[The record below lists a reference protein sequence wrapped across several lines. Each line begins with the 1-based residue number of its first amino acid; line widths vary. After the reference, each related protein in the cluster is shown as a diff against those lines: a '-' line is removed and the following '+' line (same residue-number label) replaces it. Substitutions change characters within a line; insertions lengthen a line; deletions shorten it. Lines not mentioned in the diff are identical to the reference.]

1 MGAPPGVGDASS
13 ATRPAQNLQPGIPPA
28 NPAETKP
35 PAPAS
40 GPGAPP
46 PTPEAKFQQ
55 NPTDPLKLMGV
66 DARRLKL
73 TRGLRLYQDRH
84 LDTAKLELQPVADNR
99 LAKEVLGQIQNHEAI
114 FHARQLAFVLKAL
127 GKDAA
132 GPCSFSESQS
142 ARLTQAI
149 EAIESR
155 LILDGG
161 TDLNRAVA
169 AAQETF
175 SPEVRKV
182 WDCFAQIQRIP
193 LAELA
198 SAFRETDPALL
209 ADQLLRLAEL
219 HRERKHFGTS
229 WALAQI
235 AAEYPR
241 TEQAAKKL
249 SAYLEGKRLSTEYV
263 LSDMFDHG
271 GSSIAIDLLA
281 LAPSV
286 ALTRRLS
293 TVAWLARRRG
303 IARVPM
309 TLLAG
314 GAMHWG
320 STKVLKGL
328 TGFDGK
334 ILPGSWREFG
344 GELTSSTLQ
353 NSFALLL
360 ANRRLFWGR
369 PKGAVVEEANAAKV
383 AGSAE
388 ATASLNKARL
398 DFLKLLENRKIFLG
412 QQTGA
417 TQALTVVEG
426 AKAAKGV
433 EAATTLSKAR
443 FVYNHFGR
451 GGKALIHGLWWTAKT
466 GVKVGVIGAGD
477 LVLVKTPLHYFNVHD
492 MTQRGLPQYALKLF
506 PKTREARQI
515 VSETYGA
522 RNLYREYQKHGDGAA
537 KLPNTLPGVDPALD
551 LDVFLTRLDPSLE
564 GDKREAAYAVL
575 AEAASNGK
583 LGLNIR
589 RWVLQKRK
597 LGEWEGANRTFER
610 QGIPLRYETEGTLC
624 FTDSEKYP
632 CPEPPAKKP

>member
-1 MGAPPGVGDASS
+1 V
-13 ATRPAQNLQPGIPPA
+13 
-28 NPAETKP
+28 
-35 PAPAS
+35 
-40 GPGAPP
+40 
-46 PTPEAKFQQ
+46 KFQQ
-55 NPTDPLKLMGV
+55 NPNDPLKLMGV
-66 DARRLKL
+66 DEKRLKL

-84 LDTAKLELQPVADNR
+84 LDTAKLELKPIADNR
-99 LAKEVLGQIQNHEAI
+99 LAKEVLGQIQNHEAV

-142 ARLTQAI
+142 AKLTQAI

-161 TDLNRAVA
+161 TDLDKAVA
-169 AAQETF
+169 AAKEGF
-175 SPEVRKV
+175 DPEVRKV
-182 WDCFAQIQRIP
+182 WDCFAQIQRTP
-193 LAELA
+193 LAELTA
-198 SAFRETDPALL
+198 AFQETDPGLL

-219 HRERKHFGTS
+219 HRDRKHFGTS

-235 AAEYPR
+235 AAEYPK
-241 TEQAAKKL
+241 TEPRAKEL

-293 TVAWLARRRG
+293 TVAWLAKRRG
-303 IARVPM
+303 IARIPM

-314 GAMHWG
+314 GVMHWG

-334 ILPGSWREFG
+334 IMPGSWREFG

-360 ANRRLFWGR
+360 ANRKLFWGR
-369 PKGAVVEEANAAKV
+369 PNGAKKTLTVVEGAEAAKV
-383 AGSAE
+383 AESAE
-388 ATASLNKARL
+388 AAASLNKARL
-398 DFLKLLENRKIFLG
+398 DFLKLLENRKILLG

-417 TQALTVVEG
+417 TQALGVVEG

-433 EAATTLSKAR
+433 EAATALSKAR
-443 FVYNHFGR
+443 LVYNHFGR
-451 GGKALIHGLWWTAKT
+451 GGKALVHGLWWTAKT
-466 GVKVGVIGAGD
+466 SVKVGVIGTGD
-477 LVLVKTPLHYFNVHD
+477 LALVKTPLHYFNVHD
-492 MTQRGLPQYALKLF
+492 MTQRGMPQYALKLF

-515 VSETYGA
+515 VAETYGA
-522 RNLYREYQKHGDGAA
+522 RNLYREYQKRGDGAA
-537 KLPNTLPGVDPALD
+537 KLPNTLPGIDPALD
-551 LDVFLTRLDPSLE
+551 LDVFLTRLDPSLQ

-597 LGEWEGANRTFER
+597 LEEWEGANRTFER
-610 QGIPLRYETEGTLC
+610 QGIPLRYDAEGALC
-624 FTDSEKYP
+624 FTDSESYS

>member
-35 PAPAS
+35 PAPPS

-46 PTPEAKFQQ
+46 PTPEVKFQQ

-84 LDTAKLELQPVADNR
+84 LDTAKLELQPIADNP

-161 TDLNRAVA
+161 TDLNKAVA

-182 WDCFAQIQRIP
+182 WDCFAQIQRTP

-219 HRERKHFGTS
+219 HRDRKHFGTS

-235 AAEYPR
+235 AAEYPQ

-293 TVAWLARRRG
+293 TVAWLAKRRG

-328 TGFDGK
+328 SGFDGK
-334 ILPGSWREFG
+334 IMPGSWREFG

-360 ANRRLFWGR
+360 ANRKLFWGR
-369 PKGAVVEEANAAKV
+369 PGARPVLAA
-383 AGSAE
+383 AEGAE
-388 ATASLNKARL
+388 A
-398 DFLKLLENRKIFLG
+398 
-412 QQTGA
+412 
-417 TQALTVVEG
+417 
-426 AKAAKGV
+426 AKAA
-433 EAATTLSKAR
+433 ETLETTAALAKPKLGFAR
-443 FVYNHFGR
+443 QVLRGGHVFGR
-451 GGKALIHGLWWTAKT
+451 GLWWTTKT
-466 GVKVGVIGAGD
+466 SLKVSTIGVGD
-477 LVLVKTPLHYFNVHD
+477 LALVKTPLHYFNVHD
-492 MTQRGLPQYALKLF
+492 MTQRGIPQYALKLF
-506 PKTREARQI
+506 PKTRETRQA
-515 VSETYGA
+515 VAETYGA
-522 RNLYREYQKHGDGAA
+522 RNLYREYQKRGDGAA

-551 LDVFLTRLDPSLE
+551 LEVFLTRLDPALE

-597 LGEWEGANRTFER
+597 LEEWEGANRTFER
-610 QGIPLRYETEGTLC
+610 QGIPLRYDAEGALC
-624 FTDSEKYP
+624 FTDSESYP
-632 CPEPPAKKP
+632 CPESPAKKP

>member
-13 ATRPAQNLQPGIPPA
+13 ATRPAQHLQPGVPPA
-28 NPAETKP
+28 KPAEPKSPVP
-35 PAPAS
+35 PS
-40 GPGAPP
+40 SPGAPP
-46 PTPEAKFQQ
+46 DTKFLQ
-55 NPTDPLKLMGV
+55 NPNATDPLKLMGV
-66 DARRLKL
+66 DEKRLKL

-84 LDTAKLELQPVADNR
+84 LDTAKLELKPIADNP
-99 LAKEVLGQIQNHEAI
+99 LAKNVLGQIQNHEAV

-132 GPCSFSESQS
+132 GPCSFSDAQ
-142 ARLTQAI
+142 AAKLTQAI

-155 LILDGG
+155 LILDAG
-161 TDLNRAVA
+161 TDLDKAVA
-169 AAQETF
+169 AAKEGF
-175 SPEVRKV
+175 DPEVRKV
-182 WDCFAQIQRIP
+182 WDCFAQIQKTP

-198 SAFRETDPALL
+198 AAFQETDPGLL

-219 HRERKHFGTS
+219 HRDRKHFGTS

-235 AAEYPR
+235 AAEYPK
-241 TEQAAKKL
+241 TEQRAKQL

-293 TVAWLARRRG
+293 TVAWLAKRRG

-314 GAMHWG
+314 GVMHWG

-334 ILPGSWREFG
+334 IMPGSWREFG

-360 ANRRLFWGR
+360 ANRKLYWGR
-369 PKGAVVEEANAAKV
+369 PGPKPVLAA
-383 AGSAE
+383 AEGAE
-388 ATASLNKARL
+388 AAQATEAFETAV
-398 DFLKLLENRKIFLG
+398 
-412 QQTGA
+412 T
-417 TQALTVVEG
+417 T
-426 AKAAKGV
+426 AKAALTKPKLGF
-433 EAATTLSKAR
+433 AR
-443 FVYNHFGR
+443 QALRSGQVFGR
-451 GGKALIHGLWWTAKT
+451 GLWWSAKT
-466 GVKVGVIGAGD
+466 GLKVGTIGVGD
-477 LVLVKTPLHYFNVHD
+477 LALVKTPLHHFNVHD
-492 MTQRGLPQYALKLF
+492 MTQRGMPQYALKLF

-522 RNLYREYQKHGDGAA
+522 RNLYREYQKRGDGAA
-537 KLPNTLPGVDPALD
+537 KLPNTLPGVEPALD
-551 LDVFLTRLDPSLE
+551 LDVFLTQLDPSLQ

-575 AEAASNGK
+575 AEAASNEK

-597 LGEWEGANRTFER
+597 LEEWEGANRTLER
-610 QGIPLRYETEGTLC
+610 QGIPLRYDAKGALC
-624 FTDSEKYP
+624 FTDSESYP

>member
-13 ATRPAQNLQPGIPPA
+13 ATRPAQHLQPGVPPA
-28 NPAETKP
+28 KPAEPKP
-35 PAPAS
+35 PASPS
-40 GPGAPP
+40 EPGAPP
-46 PTPEAKFQQ
+46 TPQAKFQQ
-55 NPTDPLKLMGV
+55 NPNDPLRLMGV
-66 DARRLKL
+66 DERRLKL

-84 LDTAKLELQPVADNR
+84 MDTAKLELQPIADHR
-99 LAKEVLGQIQNHEAI
+99 LAGEVLGQIKNHEAV
-114 FHARQLAFVLKAL
+114 FHARQLAFVLRAL

-142 ARLTQAI
+142 AKLTQAI

-161 TDLNRAVA
+161 TDLDKAVA
-169 AAQETF
+169 AAKAGF
-175 SPEVRKV
+175 DPEVRKV
-182 WDCFAQIQRIP
+182 WDCFAQTQRTP

-198 SAFRETDPALL
+198 AAFQETDPGLL

-219 HRERKHFGTS
+219 HRDRKHFGTS

-235 AAEYPR
+235 AAEYPK
-241 TEQAAKKL
+241 TEPRAKQL

-263 LSDMFDHG
+263 ISDMFDHG

-314 GAMHWG
+314 GVMHWG

-334 ILPGSWREFG
+334 ILPGTWRDFG

-360 ANRRLFWGR
+360 ANRKLFWGR
-369 PKGAVVEEANAAKV
+369 PGPKPVLAA
-383 AGSAE
+383 AE
-388 ATASLNKARL
+388 
-398 DFLKLLENRKIFLG
+398 
-412 QQTGA
+412 
-417 TQALTVVEG
+417 
-426 AKAAKGV
+426 GV
-433 EAATTLSKAR
+433 EAAKSAETLEATAALAKPKLGFAR
-443 FVYNHFGR
+443 QALRGGQAFGR
-451 GGKALIHGLWWTAKT
+451 GLWWTTKT
-466 GVKVGVIGAGD
+466 SLKVSTIGLGD
-477 LVLVKTPLHYFNVHD
+477 LALVKTPLHYFNVHD
-492 MTQRGLPQYALKLF
+492 MTQRGMPQYALKLF
-506 PKTREARQI
+506 PKVRETRQV

-522 RNLYREYQKHGDGAA
+522 RNLYREYQKRGDGAA

-551 LDVFLTRLDPSLE
+551 LDVFLTRLDPSLA

-597 LGEWEGANRTFER
+597 LEEWEGANRTFER
-610 QGIPLRYETEGTLC
+610 QGIPLRYDAEGALC
-624 FTDSEKYP
+624 FTDSESYP